1 MSVDA
6 DTVRRIGKL
15 ARIRVAEEDVSAL
28 EGELN
33 TILGFVEQLD
43 EVDVSG
49 VEPMVSVTPMALRR
63 RDDAVTAG
71 GHAKQ
76 IVANAPL
83 SEDEFFMVP
92 KVVE

>member
-63 RDDAVTAG
+63 REDKVTAG